1 MKKIEIFLRKFLL
14 NIFLLLR
21 RKENSVPI
29 PELNEKS
36 NVVIIRLNRIG
47 DALTSTPFIRLLK
60 KHCDCNITVVCS
72 KSNHFIFRQKEFVDN
87 LIVYDKKQNNLA
99 KIIRAIS
106 DINPDLLIDL
116 HDDVSFT
123 VSMMVAFS
131 SAKCKIGFDK
141 KNNKLFNVRIS
152 RPDSRIHH
160 IVDRNLAFAKALGIN
175 YNKNEVNIIYK
186 PDDNSVKLADN
197 FISERR
203 LKDKFLVGIN
213 ISAGNEARFWGVER
227 YQKLIDFMSNN
238 YDVNIVLLTDKKDLT
253 KAEEISD
260 GKIIIFQD
268 DKFDVFAAMIS
279 KLDFLITPDTSI
291 VHIASAFEIPLFGL
305 YVKYKTD
312 DIIWYPYKSE
322 YEVVITENPD
332 LSSVDYETVVT
343 KLKPFFERIYHEKNT

>member
-1 MKKIEIFLRKFLL
+1 MKKIEILLRKFLL
-14 NIFLLLR
+14 NLFLLLK
-21 RKENSVPI
+21 RKEKTRTAPN
-29 PELNEKS
+29 LNGNS

-72 KSNHFIFRQKEFVDN
+72 KSNHFIFRQNGLTDN

-123 VSMMVAFS
+123 VSMLIAFS
-131 SAKCKIGFDK
+131 SAKCKMGFDK
-141 KNNKLFNVRIS
+141 KNNKLFNARVP
-152 RPDSRIHH
+152 RPDSKIHH
-160 IVDRNLAFAKALGIN
+160 IVDRNLAFADSLGID
-175 YNKNEVNIIYK
+175 YGKDEVNIVYK
-186 PDDNSVKLADN
+186 PDANSVALVEN
-197 FISERR
+197 FISKHG
-203 LKDKFLVGIN
+203 LKKKFLTGIN
-213 ISAGNEARFWGVER
+213 ISAGSDARFWGVER
-227 YQKLIDFMSNN
+227 YGKLIDFLSNTF
-238 YDVNIVLLTDKKDLT
+238 DTKVILLTDKKDMK
-253 KAEEISD
+253 KAEEISK
-260 GKIIIFQD
+260 GKILIFQD
-268 DKFDVFAAMIS
+268 DKFDVFAAMVGS
-279 KLDFLITPDTSI
+279 LDFLITPDTSI

-332 LSSVDYETVVT
+332 LSSVDYETVVN